1 MAKCL
6 SLRQP
11 YAELI
16 VSGRKTIEL
25 RKWNTR
31 YRGEF
36 LIHASKAI
44 YKEACKSCDID
55 IPSLITGA
63 ILGSAVLY
71 DVKLYQS
78 KEEFIAD
85 QSKHFATSTYSANKY
100 GFLLSDPKRF
110 DKPIPMKGQLGFF
123 DVNV

>member
-31 YRGEF
+31 FRGEF
-36 LIHASKAI
+36 LIHASKTI
-44 YKEACKSCDID
+44 NNKACKSYHID
-55 IPSLITGA
+55 ISSLIIGD
-63 ILGSAVLY
+63 IVGSAMLN
-71 DVKLYQS
+71 DVKIYQD
-78 KEEFIAD
+78 KREFLAD
-85 QSKHFATSTYSANKY
+85 QNIHFAISTCSEPMYGIPDSNK
-100 GFLLSDPKRF
+100 
-110 DKPIPMKGQLGFF
+110 IQ
-123 DVNV
+123 